1 MRNKWTT
8 TAGVA
13 AAMLMGLATTALAQP
28 TPMKPIVE
36 DARSH
41 LAPGVAKPGVAL
53 SNMEFISN
61 TPPPKGF
68 TNENYVEG
76 QVAPAGQKDP
86 RQGGGP
92 TAGLAFANSDLA
104 FSKGRA
110 AMGNFHGFNI
120 FDVSNPKA
128 VKVLASVACPGGQ
141 GDVSIYGDLLFMSVE
156 QTNGRLD
163 CGAAALEGA
172 VNKDRFRGV
181 RIFDISNLANIRQ
194 IAAVQTCRGSH
205 THTLVPSK
213 ADPKMLY
220 VYNQGT
226 SGVRPAGELAGCV
239 ADDKDPNS
247 SLFSIDVIQ
256 VPLAN
261 PAEAKIIG
269 SPRIFADETTG
280 AINGLWKGGDYGPN
294 TQKTSVTNQC
304 HDITVYPAM
313 NLAAG
318 ACSGNGLVLDISDP
332 AHPKRI
338 AAVSDPNFAYWHAA
352 VFTNDAKK
360 VVYTDEWGGGTQPR
374 CRMSDP
380 ANWGGDIIFDING
393 KTLTPRSIYKLPG
406 AQGETEN
413 CVAHNANLVPV
424 PGRDVVVQAWYQGG
438 MSVFDITDSAHPFE
452 IASFD
457 RGPMDASQS
466 FVAGAWSAYWWNGA
480 IYGSEIARGLD
491 ILKLK
496 PSQYLTANELAAA
509 ELVHWDQYNP
519 QSQMKIVWPN
529 KPVVGRA
536 YLDQLNRDKAVT
548 TARAAEITKALGA
561 QGSAPAVALAA
572 QLDKQAAAAKGKT
585 AERLAGIAKVLRA
598 KA

>member
-1 MRNKWTT
+1 
-8 TAGVA
+8 
-13 AAMLMGLATTALAQP
+13 
-28 TPMKPIVE
+28 
-36 DARSH
+36 
-41 LAPGVAKPGVAL
+41 
-53 SNMEFISN
+53 
-61 TPPPKGF
+61 
-68 TNENYVEG
+68 
-76 QVAPAGQKDP
+76 
-86 RQGGGP
+86 
-92 TAGLAFANSDLA
+92 
-104 FSKGRA
+104 
-110 AMGNFHGFNI
+110 
-120 FDVSNPKA
+120 
-128 VKVLASVACPGGQ
+128 
-141 GDVSIYGDLLFMSVE
+141 
-156 QTNGRLD
+156 
-163 CGAAALEGA
+163 
-172 VNKDRFRGV
+172 
-181 RIFDISNLANIRQ
+181 
-194 IAAVQTCRGSH
+194 
-205 THTLVPSK
+205 
-213 ADPKMLY
+213 
-220 VYNQGT
+220 
-226 SGVRPAGELAGCV
+226 
-239 ADDKDPNS
+239 
-247 SLFSIDVIQ
+247 
-256 VPLAN
+256 
-261 PAEAKIIG
+261 
-269 SPRIFADETTG
+269 
-280 AINGLWKGGDYGPN
+280 
-294 TQKTSVTNQC
+294 
-304 HDITVYPAM
+304 
-313 NLAAG
+313 
-318 ACSGNGLVLDISDP
+318 
-332 AHPKRI
+332 
-338 AAVSDPNFAYWHAA
+338 
-352 VFTNDAKK
+352 

-509 ELVHWDQYNP
+509 ELIHWDQYNP